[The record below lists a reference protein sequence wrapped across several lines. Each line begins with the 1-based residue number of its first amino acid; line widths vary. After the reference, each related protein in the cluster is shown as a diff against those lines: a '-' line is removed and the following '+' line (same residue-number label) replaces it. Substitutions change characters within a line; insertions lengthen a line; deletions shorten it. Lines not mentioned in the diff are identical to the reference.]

1 MAEWLFEDG
10 IGERRAALVDA
21 GAITAIGIERDSD
34 GVRAGAIYSAKLTAE
49 RAGDAAIVMLDNG
62 EEALC
67 SALPRTLAHGASLLV
82 EINRSAIPEADLVK
96 RAKCRPAADDAVP
109 SPGPDLL
116 ARFAATGIPVRTLAA
131 HQPDALEAAGWSE
144 ALDEAAS
151 GHMPFDGGMLR
162 MSLTPA
168 MTVFDVDG
176 SLPTPALAMAG
187 ARAVAAAIYR
197 LDLAGSIVIDLPTLA
212 NKAERVGVAEAFD
225 DALPPPFE
233 RTAINGYGLLQI
245 IRRRVR
251 PSIAE
256 RVQLSRIESAAL
268 AALRRAERSARTGP
282 LTLVLNP
289 AVADWLEAHPQHLAE
304 LAKRTARQ
312 PHLRGEPG
320 RAMGAIDVA

>member
-1 MAEWLFEDG
+1 MAEWLYEDG

-21 GAITAIGIERDSD
+21 DAIIGIGIDRDSD
-34 GVRAGAIYSAKLTAE
+34 GVRAGAVVSARLTAE
-49 RAGDAAIVMLDNG
+49 RAGDSAIVMLDSG

-67 SALPRTLAHGASLLV
+67 SALPRTLAHGAALLV
-82 EINRSAIPEADLVK
+82 EISRSAITEADLVK
-96 RAKCRPAADDAVP
+96 RAKCRPASDDAVP
-109 SPGPDLL
+109 SLGPDLL
-116 ARFAATGIPVRTLAA
+116 ARIAATGHTVRTLAA

-176 SLPTPALAMAG
+176 SLPAPALAMAG
-187 ARAVAAAIYR
+187 ACAAAAAIHR
-197 LDLAGSIVIDLPTLA
+197 LGIAGSIIIDLPTLA
-212 NKAERVGVAEAFD
+212 NKAERVAVGEAFD
-225 DALPPPFE
+225 AALPPPFE

-245 IRRRVR
+245 IRRRLC

-256 RVQLSRIESAAL
+256 RVQLNRVESAAL
-268 AALRRAERSARTGP
+268 AALRRAERTPGTGP
-282 LTLVLNP
+282 MTLTLHP
-289 AVADWLEAHPQHLAE
+289 AVAAWLEARPQHLDE
-304 LAKRTARQ
+304 LAKRSARQ
-312 PHLRGEPG
+312 PHLRGEAG